1 LGELHVSLLKS
12 IIKDIEDVART
23 PPVAL
28 GVNLGGGHPLSER
41 SHAIPYYV
49 SVSAN
54 FGSKCRFRTLRTRVN
69 LAGCADFLPTRCTL
83 IFIEQDIFLSS
94 QIVIFCKH

>member
-28 GVNLGGGHPLSER
+28 GVNLGGGHPLSR
-41 SHAIPYYV
+41 GRMRFLTMLVLALTSDI
-49 SVSAN
+49 SVALELL
-54 FGSKCRFRTLRTRVN
+54 GPV
-69 LAGCADFLPTRCTL
+69 
-83 IFIEQDIFLSS
+83 
-94 QIVIFCKH
+94 